1 MDNNLDKKVKAND
14 KFRMIFMV
22 ILLLLLIVP
31 LAFISY
37 DKFFNKETPPEPTPS
52 LVPTDDTYDDT
63 ITIFNRI
70 NIDENEQV
78 INVDG
83 VQYKIKK
90 EISVDGVFLLI
101 NGETLDLEASEIAYA
116 DVAYITN
123 KFIIFTIIAQDGEVI
138 SYIMDKDGNEITFN
152 DNKYQMHDIKL
163 VDGKIVASGHIFC
176 GLDGDCPDKDLIIE
190 YKNNTITVNLNN

>member
-116 DVAYITN
+116 DFAYITN
-123 KFIIFTIIAQDGEVI
+123 KFIIFTLAAQDGEAI
-138 SYIMDKDGNEITFN
+138 SYVMDKNGNEITYN
-152 DNKYQMHDIKL
+152 SNNYQMSDIKL
-163 VDGKIVASGHIFC
+163 VDGNIEARGHVFC
-176 GLDGDCPDKDLIIE
+176 GLDGDCPDKDLIFKYE
-190 YKNNTITVNLNN
+190 DNMITVDLK